1 MADLRLLTL
10 ALATMTSLL
19 TGAWCAGSRKVEVPR
34 LAGQILDKRTSE
46 PVEGMAVYQGYGTF
60 NRMVGTHQGNGSRD
74 LRWTMTDAE
83 GRFEFPA
90 HVVAEA
96 LKKKQLAPG
105 KEIKMKVAW
114 HDPCRLG
121 RRLGIYKQPRRILK
135 AIPGLEVVEF
145 ERSGHNSLCCGN
157 GGMAGYAFPEFGEW
171 TARER
176 IFEAEF
182 IGADAIVTSCPW
194 CEEMLRK
201 GAAAKGSSVKVE
213 NVFSLLEQ
221 SL

>member
-1 MADLRLLTL
+1 MLKACGLDLGILGGEELCCGAPLLELGDRDFFETFGLENIKRIEASGAEQVISLCPHCNWVFNEEYAEEMAP
-10 ALATMTSLL
+10 
-19 TGAWCAGSRKVEVPR
+19 K
-34 LAGQILDKRTSE
+34 
-46 PVEGMAVYQGYGTF
+46 PVHAVQ
-60 NRMVGTHQGNGSRD
+60 
-74 LRWTMTDAE
+74 A
-83 GRFEFPA
+83 
-90 HVVAEA
+90 VAEA

-121 RRLGIYKQPRRILK
+121 RRLGVYKQPRRILK

-145 ERSGHNSLCCGN
+145 ERGKNNTLCCGN

-171 TARER
+171 TAKER

-182 IGADAIVTSCPW
+182 AGVDAIVTSCPW

-213 NVFSLLEQ
+213 NIFSLLEQ